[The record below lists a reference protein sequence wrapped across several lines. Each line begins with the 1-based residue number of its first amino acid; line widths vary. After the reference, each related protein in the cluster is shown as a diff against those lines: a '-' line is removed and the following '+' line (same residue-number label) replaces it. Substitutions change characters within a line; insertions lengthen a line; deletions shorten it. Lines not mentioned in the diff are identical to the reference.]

1 MNEKTDCCG
10 EPDAVANQVQ
20 LKDPVC
26 GMLVSK
32 DTLHHTSYKQ
42 QWYGFCCEGCLNKFS
57 KDPETYLSGLP
68 RPEPVA
74 IAGATYICPMCPGV
88 ESEGPDICPKCGM
101 ALEPE
106 SFVPPTT
113 RTEYICPMHPEV
125 VEDEPGLC
133 PKCGMSLEPR
143 TLVLEEENPELDDM
157 RRRFKV
163 SLLFT
168 LPLFLIAMSEML
180 VGDFFLKFASAKTML
195 WVQLVLA
202 APVVLWAGWP
212 FFERAVQ
219 SIKTWN
225 LNMFTLIGL
234 GVSVAWL
241 YSLVAVLAPSIFPPS
256 MLTPHGVIP
265 VYFEAAAVIITLVLL
280 GQVLELSARGQTN
293 KAIHLL
299 LGLSPTT
306 ARRVNEQGEEED
318 VPLQDIGVGD
328 VLRVRPGE
336 KIPVDGKLLE
346 GNSSV
351 DESMV
356 TGEPMPVEKLT
367 NDLVVGGTLNGTGSF
382 LFTAER
388 VGGETLLSQIIQ
400 MVSEAQRSRAPIQK
414 VVDVVASWFVPIV
427 VGISVIT
434 FLAWYFLS
442 TEQAL
447 AMAVVNA
454 VAVLIIACPCALGLA
469 TPMSIMVGMGRGA
482 TMGVLIKN
490 AEVLELMEKVDT
502 LVVDKTGTLTAG
514 KPSLVNIKVTDGF
527 DEKVILKLA
536 ASLEKASEHP
546 LAEAVVRALA
556 DQELFDVSDFQS
568 TPGKGVAG
576 TVDGHAV
583 LLGNLTFLKESH
595 VETQALE
602 VFLADDSMAATPLLM
617 ALNQRAAGVLFL
629 KDEIKASTPEAV
641 RQLHENGIKIVMLTG
656 DQHGAAQHV
665 AKQLGIDEFRA
676 GVLPAQKAEMVKEL
690 QAAGKVVAM
699 AGDGVNDAPALAQAN
714 VGIAMG
720 NGSDVAIESTGVIL
734 VKGDLRGIVRAQKL
748 SKATMRNI
756 KQNLVFAFLYNSL
769 GVPVAAGVLYPFFGL
784 LLSPMIAAA
793 AMSLS
798 SVSVIANALRLKKVR
813 L

>member
-1 MNEKTDCCG
+1 MKEKMDCCG
-10 EPDAVANQVQ
+10 ASDVAASQVQ
-20 LKDPVC
+20 LKDAVC
-26 GMLVSK
+26 GMVVSE
-32 DTLHHTSYKQ
+32 DTPHHTSYKQ
-42 QWYGFCCEGCLNKFS
+42 QWYGFCCEGCLNKFN
-57 KDPETYLSGLP
+57 KDPEVYLSGSSQ
-68 RPEPVA
+68 PEP

-88 ESEGPDICPKCGM
+88 ESEGPAICPKCGM

-106 SFVPPTT
+106 SFVPPAI
-113 RTEYICPMHPEV
+113 RTEYTCPMHPEV

-143 TLVLEEENPELDDM
+143 TVVLDEKNPELDDM
-157 RRRFKV
+157 TWRFKV

-180 VGDFFLKFASAKTML
+180 VGDLFLRLASAKTML

-202 APVVLWAGWP
+202 APVVMWAGWP

-241 YSLVAVLAPSIFPPS
+241 YSLVAVLAPGIFPAS
-256 MLTPHGVIP
+256 MLSSQGVIP

-280 GQVLELSARGQTN
+280 GQVLELGARGQTN

-318 VPLQDIGVGD
+318 VPLQDIRVGD

-356 TGEPMPVEKLT
+356 TGEPMPVEKLV
-367 NDLVVGGTLNGTGSF
+367 NDPVVGGTLNGTGSF

-514 KPSLVNIKVTDGF
+514 KPSLVGIKVTRDF
-527 DEKVILKLA
+527 DDKMILKLA

-546 LAEAVVRALA
+546 LAEAVVRAA
-556 DQELFDVSDFQS
+556 VEQKLFDVSDFES

-576 TVDGHAV
+576 TVDGQKV
-583 LLGNLTFLKESH
+583 LLGNLTFLEDNQIDA
-595 VETQALE
+595 QALE
-602 VFLADDSMAATPLLM
+602 VFVGDSFQGATPLYM

-656 DQHGAAQHV
+656 DQHGAAEHV

-699 AGDGVNDAPALAQAN
+699 AGDGVNDAPALAQAD

-720 NGSDVAIESTGVIL
+720 NGSDVAIESTGIIL
-734 VKGDLRGIVRAQKL
+734 VKGDLRGIVRAQQL
-748 SKATMRNI
+748 SRATMRNI

-769 GVPVAAGVLYPFFGL
+769 GVPIAAGVLYPFFGL

-813 L
+813 F